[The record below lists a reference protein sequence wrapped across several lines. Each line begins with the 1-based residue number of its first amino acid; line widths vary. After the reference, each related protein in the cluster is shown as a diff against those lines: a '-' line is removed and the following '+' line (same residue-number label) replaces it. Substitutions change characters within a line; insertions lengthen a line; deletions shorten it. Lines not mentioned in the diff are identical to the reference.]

1 MNPNLN
7 PRRSLFAIE
16 LQKLLGLCFLPQQ
29 YANWPRW
36 AVLKKPLLVK
46 SAFILIYD
54 GSPPSVPEDALFQ
67 DMFLKPPS
75 FFSPSNY
82 GFSWW
87 EELLTV
93 PSSFLTGH
101 ALEMAD
107 TKKAVTTPVGTKRRS
122 QSDIGLSDLIAGR
135 CVGLGSSAPPA
146 AKKAK
151 CAAPFPQPEALAD
164 DAFERTLLL
173 LNTDQMICEHIALPK
188 DIAGTSWKED
198 WASFVPLKE
207 KYEPVTSSSPMFGL
221 DCEMVLTKA
230 GSELAR
236 ITIVDELGC
245 ALLDRL
251 VKPPNPVE
259 DYLTRFSGITHQMLA
274 GVDTCL
280 ADIQLEM
287 RQLLPPDA
295 ILVGHSI
302 ENDLKALKIF
312 HPYLIDTSVIFNM
325 SQCRTGK
332 PKLRNLAQA
341 FLGQTIQNGRM
352 GHSSAEDAKATLDLV
367 RLKLSQSL
375 EFGDVTT
382 PWRFPE
388 DYLVFP
394 RFEDPP
400 APVEP
405 ISGDKKPIKRT
416 PAAHFVDLIAK
427 GYPGVPIFLRPHA
440 DYLARLYT
448 DPGPPVPLVGRLL
461 ADLRVSSLV
470 CVNNAS
476 ERVLF
481 GSASEEEKSAAAP
494 TATTDDA
501 VSPED
506 PVDGAEHSPPLKK
519 PNKKTAR
526 WLAEMAN
533 DHRFIM
539 VRIGRPA
546 DWDSKKESKRLQKF
560 ATTLYMQA
568 PSSSLIVLLCTR
580 SHEKPTDSN
589 GHRRPLNPIISQA
602 FLALTNPSRFAERVS
617 NSAS

>member
-1 MNPNLN
+1 MVTLVSG
-7 PRRSLFAIE
+7 RRAGGVGGGRFRSYCIRRAMCCTPP
-16 LQKLLGLCFLPQQ
+16 GAAGGWATVMVLPLSG
-29 YANWPRW
+29 R
-36 AVLKKPLLVK
+36 VV
-46 SAFILIYD
+46 SSD
-54 GSPPSVPEDALFQ
+54 GS
-67 DMFLKPPS
+67 
-75 FFSPSNY
+75 
-82 GFSWW
+82 
-87 EELLTV
+87 
-93 PSSFLTGH
+93 
-101 ALEMAD
+101 
-107 TKKAVTTPVGTKRRS
+107 R
-122 QSDIGLSDLIAGR
+122 I
-135 CVGLGSSAPPA
+135 
-146 AKKAK
+146 
-151 CAAPFPQPEALAD
+151 
-164 DAFERTLLL
+164 
-173 LNTDQMICEHIALPK
+173 
-188 DIAGTSWKED
+188 
-198 WASFVPLKE
+198 
-207 KYEPVTSSSPMFGL
+207 
-221 DCEMVLTKA
+221 
-230 GSELAR
+230 SELPF
-236 ITIVDELGC
+236 VC
-245 ALLDRL
+245 
-251 VKPPNPVE
+251 
-259 DYLTRFSGITHQMLA
+259 
-274 GVDTCL
+274 
-280 ADIQLEM
+280 
-287 RQLLPPDA
+287 
-295 ILVGHSI
+295 
-302 ENDLKALKIF
+302 
-312 HPYLIDTSVIFNM
+312 
-325 SQCRTGK
+325 
-332 PKLRNLAQA
+332 
-341 FLGQTIQNGRM
+341 
-352 GHSSAEDAKATLDLV
+352 
-367 RLKLSQSL
+367 
-375 EFGDVTT
+375 
-382 PWRFPE
+382 
-388 DYLVFP
+388 
-394 RFEDPP
+394 
-400 APVEP
+400 
-405 ISGDKKPIKRT
+405 GDKKPIKRT